1 MKNSGK
7 RLAESKESC
16 NFATDKHNSITKQ
29 KNCSKKNER
38 NDEEIGP
45 MPSGSMTKL
54 IRSL

>member
-7 RLAESKESC
+7 RLEESKESC

-38 NDEEIGP
+38 NDEESSP
-45 MPSGSMTKL
+45 MSSGSVTKL
-54 IRSL
+54 ILCP